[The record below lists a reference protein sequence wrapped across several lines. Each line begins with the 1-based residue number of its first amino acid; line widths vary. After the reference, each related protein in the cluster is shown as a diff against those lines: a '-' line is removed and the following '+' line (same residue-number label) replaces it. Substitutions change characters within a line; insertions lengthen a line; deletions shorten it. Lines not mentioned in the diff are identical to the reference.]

1 MLEGLELSSVIRMG
15 VILVIISFVLAVL
28 PESPFVS
35 YANAL
40 PNTAWLRYFNWIFP
54 VSECIAVLQA
64 WLAAITVFYTVSV
77 LARIGNMI
85 D

>member
-1 MLEGLELSSVIRMG
+1 MLEGLSLSSIVRMG
-15 VILVIISFVLAVL
+15 VILVIVSFVLTVL

-35 YANAL
+35 FSNAL
-40 PNTAWLRYFNWIFP
+40 PDTAWLRYFNWIFP

-77 LARIGNMI
+77 LARLGNMI